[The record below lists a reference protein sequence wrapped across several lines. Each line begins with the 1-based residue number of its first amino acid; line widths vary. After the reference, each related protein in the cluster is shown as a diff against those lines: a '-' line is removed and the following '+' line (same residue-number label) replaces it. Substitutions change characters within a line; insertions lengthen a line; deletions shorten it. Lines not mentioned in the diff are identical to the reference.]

1 MARPENIKLIS
12 EVCGEAPGLQGV
24 EVDSGNLTPWF
35 EAWAN
40 TKVQPWFDRVYLPS
54 GMWAIMRDTGS
65 GLIGGE
71 TTIEKAGETMK
82 ANYDKLRSQQ

>member
-1 MARPENIKLIS
+1 M
-12 EVCGEAPGLQGV
+12 
-24 EVDSGNLTPWF
+24 
-35 EAWAN
+35 
-40 TKVQPWFDRVYLPS
+40 QPWFDRVYLPS